1 MVSWP
6 WHEKCTFTEY
16 TQLFVTN
23 NEVNKYLDTLATS
36 ETSLKL
42 PIQQGIKNPSILFR

>member
-1 MVSWP
+1 MKNVLVL
-6 WHEKCTFTEY
+6 KYMQF
-16 TQLFVTN
+16 FVTN

-42 PIQQGIKNPSILFR
+42 LIQQGIKTRVFHFVRR